1 MIDVLDVLN
10 DFFFCFSK
18 MLFVLQVYYRFNK
31 LSMLR
36 EPFMLISGFFI
47 LFVSCIVYMHVD
59 LSISKSSASYLAKLQ
74 WDEVRRMSYH
84 VLFQFRLTSL
94 FTTEKTNIYYN
105 INSYMI
111 SGASNNSASHKYYQ
125 PMPI

>member
-1 MIDVLDVLN
+1 MIDVLN
-10 DFFFCFSK
+10 DFFFSFSK

-84 VLFQFRLTSL
+84 VLFSVPSDIIVYHRKNQHIL
-94 FTTEKTNIYYN
+94 
-105 INSYMI
+105 
-111 SGASNNSASHKYYQ
+111 
-125 PMPI
+125 